1 MQKITKF
8 FIWVILVIYVLFVF
22 RVSGYKGIIS
32 VVVFLALIEICLYLL
47 INYFRKDFQWLI
59 TTADKTPTL
68 SEEGLRKFFKSSFD
82 PELGW
87 VRKPNTQKDE
97 PGKFGKT
104 TYHIGQNGCR
114 SNPGFESLPKIISCY
129 GDSFVFARQ
138 VNDDHTWEWHLSEL
152 TKSNVMNFGVGNY
165 GLDQALL
172 RLKREFPKH
181 KTTIVIMGVVPS
193 TIVRILC
200 LWKHYNEFGNTF
212 GFKPMFHLKNDKL
225 ELIPNPIDCEEKF
238 FHYQDYLPFVKKYDY
253 FYERKFK
260 REMIKFPYFISILAQ
275 PVRNF
280 SLIYMLIKDRCFK
293 SKQKQQ
299 KEEIYAEPMKV
310 IMKMNLKL
318 RYKLF
323 TEDEYAVA
331 LMIKLLED
339 FVYFAK
345 EQNFTPVFLL
355 LPQKDDI
362 LFIRE
367 KGPYYDGFIDEI
379 KKKMITIDLTGNL
392 IVRNDLDDIYSDDN
406 EYGGHFSQEGNKI
419 VARFIFERLKNDI
432 ELTKINYENYL

>member
-1 MQKITKF
+1 MQKRTKIL
-8 FIWVILVIYVLFVF
+8 IWVILVISFLFTLEIW
-22 RVSGYKGIIS
+22 GYKGIIIVTILLF
-32 VVVFLALIEICLYLL
+32 VVEVFLYFL

-59 TTADKTPTL
+59 TTEDETPQL
-68 SEEGLRKFFKSSFD
+68 NEEGLNKFFKSGFD

-104 TYHIGQNGCR
+104 TYHIGQDGYR
-114 SNPGFESLPKIISCY
+114 SNPGFETFPRIISCY
-129 GDSFVFARQ
+129 GDSFTFARQ
-138 VNDDHTWEWHLSEL
+138 VNDDQTWEWYLSEL

-172 RLKREFPKH
+172 RLKREYSKN
-181 KTTIVIMGVVPS
+181 KTKIVIMGVVPS

-212 GFKPMFHLKNDKL
+212 GFKPMFYLENDQIK
-225 ELIPNPIDCEEKF
+225 LIPNPIDSKEKF
-238 FHYQDYLPFVKKYDY
+238 FHYQDYLPLIKKYDY
-253 FYERKFK
+253 FYERKFQH
-260 REMIKFPYFISILAQ
+260 EMIKFPYLISILAQ

-280 SLIYMLIKDRCFK
+280 SLIYMLVKGRFFK

-299 KEEIYAEPMKV
+299 KEEMYAEPMKV

-323 TEDEYAVA
+323 TKDEYAVK
-331 LMIKLLED
+331 LTIKLLEE
-339 FVYFAK
+339 FINYAK
-345 EQNFTPVFLL
+345 EQKFIPVFLF

-367 KGPYYDGFIDEI
+367 KGYYYSTFIDYI
-379 KKKMITIDLTGNL
+379 KNKLITIDLSENL
-392 IVRNDLDDIYSDDN
+392 LSRHDLDDIYSDDN
-406 EYGGHFSQEGNKI
+406 EYGGHFSSTGNSI
-419 VARFIFERLKNDI
+419 VAHFISERLKKEGI
-432 ELTKINYENYL
+432 I